1 MTIRPLA
8 HGAADVKQRRKAA
21 WSLFGAFLCLL
32 VWPHESQAVDDSAQR
47 FTMALEGQAV
57 LDRQTG
63 LTWEQEP
70 DRIHDVWEASI
81 ARCATKSVGGRQG
94 WRAPS
99 VDELRTLID
108 SDQKDPSLPPGHPF
122 SNIKSEIYWTATPH
136 PNDDIVA
143 WQVSFFS
150 GEPVTDQ
157 KSGTRR
163 VWCVLDQTPR

>member
-1 MTIRPLA
+1 MRWRRSIGGAFAACLFLLLLLQDSR
-8 HGAADVKQRRKAA
+8 AADD
-21 WSLFGAFLCLL
+21 
-32 VWPHESQAVDDSAQR
+32 PTQR
-47 FTMALEGQAV
+47 FTIVLDGQGV
-57 LDRQTG
+57 LDRKTG

-70 DRIHDVWEASI
+70 DRIHDVWEASL
-81 ARCATKSVGGRQG
+81 ARCAAKTIGGQRG

-108 SDQKDPSLPPGHPF
+108 AEQQDPALPPGHPF

-136 PNDDIVA
+136 PTDEIVA

-163 VWCVLDQTPR
+163 VWCVLAQAKQ

>member
-1 MTIRPLA
+1 MPQGVVLLSSSAFCLCLVLMTVEG
-8 HGAADVKQRRKAA
+8 HGA
-21 WSLFGAFLCLL
+21 
-32 VWPHESQAVDDSAQR
+32 DDLSQR
-47 FTMALEGQAV
+47 FTMVLNGQGV
-57 LDRQTG
+57 LDRKTG

-81 ARCATKSVGGRQG
+81 ARCAAKTIGGEKG

-108 SDQKDPSLPPGHPF
+108 AEERDPALPPGHPF

-136 PNDDIVA
+136 PTDEIVA

-163 VWCVLDQTPR
+163 VWCVLGETKQ

>member
-1 MTIRPLA
+1 MN
-8 HGAADVKQRRKAA
+8 AALL
-21 WSLFGAFLCLL
+21 SLVLLCLCLL
-32 VWPHESQAVDDSAQR
+32 LWAGECSAGHESPARLSVVLD
-47 FTMALEGQAV
+47 GQGV
-57 LDRQTG
+57 LDRKTG

-70 DRIHDVWEASI
+70 DRVHDVWDASV
-81 ARCATKSVGGRQG
+81 ARCAAKTTGGQKG

-108 SDQKDPSLPPGHPF
+108 PEQQDPSLPPGHPF

-136 PNDDIVA
+136 PTDEIVA

-150 GEPVTDQ
+150 GQPVTDQ

-163 VWCVLDQTPR
+163 MWCVFDEPHR

>member
-1 MTIRPLA
+1 MQWCRRLWWSS
-8 HGAADVKQRRKAA
+8 AAC
-21 WSLFGAFLCLL
+21 LFLL
-32 VWPHESQAVDDSAQR
+32 VSLQESRAVDDPAQR
-47 FTMALEGQAV
+47 FTVVLDGQAV
-57 LDRQTG
+57 LDRKTG

-81 ARCATKSVGGRQG
+81 ARCAAKSVGGRQG

-99 VDELRTLID
+99 VDELKTLID
-108 SDQKDPSLPPGHPF
+108 AEQRDPALPPGHPF

-136 PNDDIVA
+136 PKDDIVA

-163 VWCVLDQTPR
+163 VWCVLLDPKQ

>member
-1 MTIRPLA
+1 MRRRLSFEIVLVTAFSLCGWGALCRT
-8 HGAADVKQRRKAA
+8 AADT
-21 WSLFGAFLCLL
+21 S
-32 VWPHESQAVDDSAQR
+32 QR
-47 FTMALEGQAV
+47 FTLVLEDQAV
-57 LDRQTG
+57 ADTKTG

-70 DRIHDVWEASI
+70 DRIHDVWDASI
-81 ARCATKSVGGRQG
+81 ARCATKTIGGRKG

-99 VDELRTLID
+99 VDELKTLID
-108 SDQKDPSLPPGHPF
+108 PDQRDPALPPGHPF

-157 KSGTRR
+157 KSGMRR
-163 VWCVLDQTPR
+163 MWCVLAQTKE

>member
-1 MTIRPLA
+1 MQWRKSIWLA
-8 HGAADVKQRRKAA
+8 PTA
-21 WSLFGAFLCLL
+21 SLFLFVSLQ
-32 VWPHESQAVDDSAQR
+32 ESRAVDDSTQR
-47 FTMALEGQAV
+47 FTIVLDGQGV
-57 LDRQTG
+57 LDRKTG

-81 ARCATKSVGGRQG
+81 ARCAAKSVGGRQG

-136 PNDDIVA
+136 PKDDIVA

-163 VWCVLDQTPR
+163 VWCVLDQPRP